1 MKLSIDA
8 PRDAQSVTPQWDSVT
23 TGTIEGVVLR
33 EVKHV
38 LTDSGVL
45 VELLRSE
52 WLGSTPGVDQ
62 VILRS
67 IDPGAV
73 SAWHVHR
80 STTDRLF
87 CASGRALIVLYD
99 AREASPT
106 LGTVAEYRLGPERP
120 ALLIVPPGVFH
131 GVKALGSRTATLV
144 NMVNVAYSYTTPDH
158 WRLPADSAE
167 IPYRIV

>member
-23 TGTIEGVVLR
+23 TGAIDGVVLR
-33 EVKHV
+33 EVKPV
-38 LTDSGVL
+38 LTDTGAL

-52 WLGSTPGVDQ
+52 WLGGSTRVDQ
-62 VILRS
+62 VILRT
-67 IDPGAV
+67 IDPGGV

-87 CASGRALIVLYD
+87 CVSGRALVVLYD
-99 AREASPT
+99 GRETSPT
-106 LGTVAEYRLGPERP
+106 HGTVAEYRLAPERA

-131 GVKALGSRTATLV
+131 GVKTLGTRSVMLV
-144 NMVNVAYSYTTPDH
+144 NMVDEAYSYTEPDH
-158 WRLPADSAE
+158 WRLPADSTK
-167 IPYRIV
+167 IPYCIV